1 MDATNVNQLRKTQ
14 APVALQTLQMA
25 LARYIDDVNAR
36 LQAGLAVLQ
45 TQAGL
50 EVLALEKKVT
60 LLRLSLTLEN
70 HIHYAQF
77 IKRRNEVE
85 SGVIYVRASQGG
97 MPAILFS
104 DFPHP
109 NVEVSYQE
117 ASKRL
122 LNASF

>member
-25 LARYIDDVNAR
+25 LAQYIDDVNAR

-50 EVLALEKKVT
+50 EVLAPEKKVT

>member
-1 MDATNVNQLRKTQ
+1 MVETNVNQLRKTQ
-14 APVALQTLQMA
+14 APVALHTLQTA
-25 LARYIDDVNAR
+25 LTQYVDDMNAR
-36 LQAGLAVLQ
+36 LQAGLTLLQ
-45 TQAGL
+45 TRVGL
-50 EVLALEKKVT
+50 EVLAPERKIA

-70 HIHYAQF
+70 HIHYTQF
-77 IKRRNEVE
+77 IKRRNEVQ
-85 SGVIYVRASQGG
+85 SGVIYVRASQDG
-97 MPAILFS
+97 PPTILFS

>member
-25 LARYIDDVNAR
+25 LAQYIDDVNAR

-50 EVLALEKKVT
+50 EVLAPEKKVT

-70 HIHYAQF
+70 HIHYTQF
-77 IKRRNEVE
+77 IKRRNQVE